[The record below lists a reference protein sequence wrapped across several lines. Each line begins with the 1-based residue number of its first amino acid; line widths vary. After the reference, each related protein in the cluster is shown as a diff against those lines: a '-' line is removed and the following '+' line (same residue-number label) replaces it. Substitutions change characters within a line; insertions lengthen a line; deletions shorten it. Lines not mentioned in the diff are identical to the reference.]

1 MKQVM
6 GTKDDVP
13 GTFSR
18 GGEASGSCGRAGR
31 RAGGRLCARGA
42 LDGVFPRRGVL
53 FNGSFLSF
61 DLSSG
66 SKGQSHLPLSAK
78 SVWQGQEFSERYSRP
93 HPQLRLQ
100 SPCNQS
106 DLSPGSSQCVS

>member
-6 GTKDDVP
+6 GTKEDVP

-18 GGEASGSCGRAGR
+18 GGEASGVCGCF
-31 RAGGRLCARGA
+31 CACGV
-42 LDGVFPRRGVL
+42 LDSVLPPRGVL

-93 HPQLRLQ
+93 HP
-100 SPCNQS
+100 PTPPP
-106 DLSPGSSQCVS
+106 LSV